1 MENLS
6 DKEIIIIGYGPAGI
20 SAALYAHRG
29 GVKTTV
35 IGKDGGALPKAEAID
50 NYYGFP
56 ESITGKEMV
65 ERGIAQAK
73 RLGIDIV
80 EDEVV
85 NLGFGEKFLV
95 QTKEK
100 AYAADAVILTTGASR
115 KSPNIQGLA
124 DYEGRG
130 VSYCATCDAFFY
142 KGKDVAVLGCCDYAL
157 HEAMELLPVAKSV
170 TLITNGEKPI
180 EHVPPEIH
188 VITDRIA
195 GLSGEGTLDTV
206 TFENGNTLR
215 VAGVFIAIGV
225 AGSGDLAKKLG
236 AETNKNRIVADEQMA
251 TSIPGLYAAGDCT
264 GGMLQISKA
273 VYEGA
278 KAGVEAV
285 KYVRDAQ

>member
-1 MENLS
+1 MGNVS
-6 DKEIIIIGYGPAGI
+6 DKQIVIIGYGPAGI

-29 GVKTTV
+29 GIKTTV

-56 ESITGKEMV
+56 ESITGKELV

-80 EDEVV
+80 EEEVV

-95 QTKEK
+95 HTKGKSYE
-100 AYAADAVILTTGASR
+100 ADAVILTTGASR
-115 KSPNIQGLA
+115 KTPNIQGLA

-170 TLITNGEKPI
+170 TLITNGEKPV
-180 EHVPPEIH
+180 EHIPPEIQI
-188 VITDRIA
+188 ITDRIA

-273 VYEGA
+273 VYEGT

-285 KYVRDAQ
+285 KYVRDAR